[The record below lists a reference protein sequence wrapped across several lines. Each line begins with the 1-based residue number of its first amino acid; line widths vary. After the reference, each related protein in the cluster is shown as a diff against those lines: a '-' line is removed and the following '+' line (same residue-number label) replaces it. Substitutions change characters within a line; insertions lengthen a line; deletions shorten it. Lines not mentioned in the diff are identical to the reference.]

1 MLNSNAELA
10 ARLRTMNRLY
20 ASRGDS
26 VDVLVAPSED
36 DMQHAPVTIRRSS
49 LSQNLGMA
57 HVPHIWSVLSGYT
70 LADLPGL
77 SLVPLPVDTID
88 VRDGSEFYTCDYARR
103 VSRDLDELMQEQA
116 GQGTSKTLG
125 VILGRPIAGPEPQE
139 VKIQPPP
146 PAAVVMPSPPP
157 GKKKRLWR

>member
-10 ARLRTMNRLY
+10 ARLRTMDRLY
-20 ASRGDS
+20 VSHGDS

-49 LSQNLGMA
+49 LSRNSNIA
-57 HVPHIWSVLSGYT
+57 HIPHTWSVLSGYT

-103 VSRDLDELMQEQA
+103 VSRDLDELMQDKA

-125 VILGRPIAGPEPQE
+125 VILGRPIAVPEPQE
-139 VKIQPPP
+139 IKIQAP
-146 PAAVVMPSPPP
+146 PAAVVVPSAPP
-157 GKKKRLWR
+157 GRKKRLWR